1 MTLPELTEQLT
12 GQFRR
17 TTQAAGHGDQRARDE
32 ALVRY
37 VLTTLASDDDLAEQ
51 YDRMRWTERQVTV

>member
-12 GQFRR
+12 AEFRR
-17 TTQAAGHGDQRARDE
+17 TTEAAGHGDQRDRDE

-37 VLTTLASDDDLAEQ
+37 VLTALVTDDELAEQ
-51 YDRMRWTERQVTV
+51 YDRVRWTERQVGV